1 MVFCCCN
8 IDNSWQVSDIADIA
22 SIIIAIVNLFLAGY
36 IFIYQRDKDKRD
48 SAYQLQKEIDAKKE
62 AISLQEQNIRLQWFK
77 ELIIQPH
84 ISEIN
89 LFYTNLYSI
98 EAKLNVNP
106 ITDDLKIETSE
117 FVKANGAILRKSFID
132 ILHSVSPQVHSD
144 IKHNIDDLIDK
155 ITTKIID
162 AGLNLND
169 KPTFD
174 REIGSLISYSHNDLI
189 SKIYSYKGI

>member
-1 MVFCCCN
+1 MVFCCYD

-36 IFIYQRDKDKRD
+36 IFIYQRDKDNID
-48 SAYQLQKEIDAKKE
+48 SAKQLQKEIDAKKE
-62 AISLQEQNIRLQWFK
+62 AIRLQEQNIRLQWFK

-117 FVKANGAILRKSFID
+117 FVKANGSILRKSFID

-144 IKHNIDDLIDK
+144 IKNNIDDLIDQ

>member
-1 MVFCCCN
+1 MVICCCN
-8 IDNSWQVSDIADIA
+8 IDKSWQVSDIAEIA

-36 IFIYQRDKDKRD
+36 IFIYQRKKDKRD
-48 SAYQLQKEIDAKKE
+48 SVKQLQKEIDAKKE

-89 LFYTNLYSI
+89 FFYTNLYSI
-98 EAKLNVNP
+98 QAKLNVKT

-117 FVKANGAILRKSFID
+117 IVKANAALLRKSFID
-132 ILHSVSPQVHSD
+132 ILHCVSPQVHSA

-189 SKIYSYKGI
+189 SQIYSYKGI